1 MPPLPVR
8 LTPRRLVLGVLA
20 ATLLAAPW
28 WGPSVL
34 RNFSVFAVRRVEVSG
49 ARLLAP
55 HQVLAASRIRS
66 GENLW
71 GDAEAW
77 EAALRRHPAIAD
89 ARISRVL
96 PGTLRIRVEE
106 KQPVALVE
114 LGTLRPA
121 TAEGEV
127 LPVDPARARVDLP
140 LVRGRGSATALDT
153 ATLSLL
159 AEAGR
164 LQQLDPELMARVSEV
179 RADAG
184 GGILLVLSRPYAVVA
199 LPRSAEQAR
208 LLELRAV
215 LADLERRDAP
225 TALPARPKA
234 PTQVD
239 VRFDAQVV
247 VRSV

>member
-1 MPPLPVR
+1 MARPQVR
-8 LTPRRLVLGVLA
+8 LTPRRLALGALTCLA
-20 ATLLAAPW
+20 LGSPW
-28 WGPSVL
+28 WGPRVL
-34 RNFSVFAVRRVEVSG
+34 RELPAFGVRRVEVSG

-55 HQVLAASRIRS
+55 HQVLAASGIRA
-66 GENLW
+66 GESLW

-77 EAALRRHPAIAD
+77 EAALKRHPAVAD
-89 ARISRVL
+89 AHVSRVL

-140 LVRGRGSATALDT
+140 LVRGAGKGAALDST
-153 ATLSLL
+153 TLALL

-164 LQQLDPELMARVSEV
+164 LRQMDPELMARVSEV
-179 RADAG
+179 RAGAG

-199 LPRSAEQAR
+199 LPRSAEEAR

-215 LADLERRDAP
+215 LADLERRA
-225 TALPARPKA
+225 ASARPGV
-234 PTQVD
+234 PVQVD
-239 VRFDAQVV
+239 VRFEAQVV